1 MNTLQCAIA
10 LQAMKVL
17 KSGMNCA
24 LSLWERAGVRAMSKG
39 LTDTARMLRKNQTDA
54 ERALWQRLRNRRLQ
68 GVKFRRQVP
77 IKGYVADFAALE
89 IKLIIELDGSQHID
103 NKEADEI
110 RTGFLQREGYKVIR
124 FWNNDVLLRIDDV
137 LEFILQAVSC
147 RQSDV
152 ENCPL
157 V

>member
-1 MNTLQCAIA
+1 
-10 LQAMKVL
+10 MKY
-17 KSGMNCA
+17 S
-24 LSLWERAGVRAMSKG
+24 LSLWERAGVRAMGKG
-39 LTDTARMLRKNQTDA
+39 LTNTARMLRKNQTDA
-54 ERALWQRLRNRRLQ
+54 ERALWQRLRNRQLL

-124 FWNNDVLLRIDDV
+124 FWNNDVLLRIDYV
-137 LEFILQAVSC
+137 LEFIFQAVSC
-147 RQSDV
+147 RQSGV